1 MQTRAQRKRQASL
14 EVISKKKLYKSKK
27 NWVVAGSCLIAGAI
41 AISTQTHTV
50 SAATPDRVP
59 VVATTNNAHWAPNS
73 VASIKSRI
81 ADGQTS
87 LTMISGDTVYNIGLA
102 INLKHPMQLLY
113 DNGFKDGEQYTLPI
127 GTVICWDG
135 NHVTVQDAEGKVIG
149 DKVVKDS
156 QKVDP
161 SAPIANQT
169 SDQQSTPV
177 QTDQNGNVVK
187 TPTNSTTS
195 GSKSATDTA
204 PVKNSID
211 STSGVSKGND
221 SHGNPGATSTTPST
235 DQSDGSA
242 TLTPSID
249 TTDKDSAGVTGTTP
263 GPDNTGKVPDHDNGG
278 KDTDTN
284 AGSTSQPDNGDAT
297 TEPEFAQGEIVAHF
311 VTKDANGNESE
322 LSMTASSGDTGST
335 IDFADLVPEG
345 YQAVGNTKFVVKG
358 GKGQG
363 ATIVVQKKSTAT
375 TPITTPDDSGE
386 TITQPTPTVVNKTA
400 LNAAIAKAAALSA
413 KDYTKASFANLIN
426 ALASAKLVAKGAT
439 ATQIAVDLQT
449 TALQNAQNALVHLLV
464 TNPTPV
470 KVDKTALNAAVTKAS
485 AYTADKFTTA
495 SFDALNKALATAMDA
510 QSDAKATQATVDQ
523 ATTALNH
530 AIASLQTK
538 PTTTPLT
545 KTRTITI
552 VYQMGGGGD
561 LGRETKTAKDGDTF
575 TYTNNK
581 TFDGYTLVSDKT
593 QSFKVNGDATI
604 VYYYNKAAANH
615 DQQRV
620 ETARQALNKLYNE
633 VAGISAYDT
642 GENNWNIFQADLA
655 HAQDLIIKSNSATEL
670 NHAAAQLKQAAKNL
684 VDRSKLSA
692 ALTAAQ
698 QVTNQGYTDLSW
710 HAFVAEKVAAQKV
723 LDNEVAT
730 STDLGT
736 AVSQLEAAQA
746 NLLNLN
752 AMTTKIRTEL
762 MAGINNYR
770 VSKGKTAATAGDS
783 ILQKAADIRAND
795 LFTYYEHTRPNGQD
809 YLDLT
814 IKLGYQQGV
823 AFNEN
828 IMLYDQISSGSLKD
842 LGQTGLEDWIASPA
856 HNATLLSSSVK
867 FASVG
872 VSIKEVSAGVVKVGL
887 ALEVAEPW

>member
-1 MQTRAQRKRQASL
+1 MQMQAQRKRQASL

-27 NWVVAGSCLIAGAI
+27 NWVVAGAFLIAGAI
-41 AISTQTHTV
+41 AISTQANLV
-50 SAATPDRVP
+50 SAATPDHAP
-59 VVATTNNAHWAPNS
+59 AVATTTLAHWAPNS
-73 VASIKSRI
+73 VAAIKSRI

-87 LTMISGDTVYNIGLA
+87 LTMINGDTVYNIGLA
-102 INLKHPMQLLY
+102 INMKNPMQLLY
-113 DNGFKDGEQYTLPI
+113 ENGYKDGEQYTLPI
-127 GTVICWDG
+127 GTVIRWDG
-135 NHVTVQDAEGKVIG
+135 NHVTVKNAEGQVIG

-169 SDQQSTPV
+169 SDQQSMPV
-177 QTDQNGNVVK
+177 QADQNGNVVK
-187 TPTNSTTS
+187 TPAKSTTS
-195 GSKSATDTA
+195 STTGSKSTTNTA
-204 PVKNSID
+204 PVKNSVS
-211 STSGVSKGND
+211 STSAVSNGND
-221 SHGNPGATSTTPST
+221 GQEKPGATSTTPAT
-235 DQSDGSA
+235 DQSDSSSI
-242 TLTPSID
+242 TPSGSG
-249 TTDKDSAGVTGTTP
+249 TVTDP
-263 GPDNTGKVPDHDNGG
+263 DNGG
-278 KDTDTN
+278 KHTDPNNGPMT
-284 AGSTSQPDNGDAT
+284 QPNNGGDAT
-297 TEPEFAQGEIVAHF
+297 KPEFAQGEIVVHF
-311 VTKDANGNESE
+311 VTKDVNGNETE

-335 IDFADLVPEG
+335 IDFADLVPDG

-363 ATIVVQKKSTAT
+363 ATIVVQKTSSAT
-375 TPITTPDDSGE
+375 TPTTTPDNSGE
-386 TITQPTPTVVNKTA
+386 TITQPTPAAVNKTA

-426 ALASAKLVAKGAT
+426 AIASAKLVANGST
-439 ATQIAVDLQT
+439 ATQIAVDAQT
-449 TALQNAQNALVHLLV
+449 TALQNVQGALVQLLV
-464 TNPTPV
+464 TDPTPV

-495 SFDALNKALATAMDA
+495 SFDALNKVLAKAMA
-510 QSDAKATQATVDQ
+510 VQSDTEATQAAVDQ
-523 ATTALNH
+523 ATSALNH
-530 AIASLQTK
+530 AIAGLQAL
-538 PTTTPLT
+538 PSTTPVA

-561 LGRETKTAKDGDTF
+561 LGRETKLAKDGDTF

-581 TFDGYTLVSDKT
+581 TFDGYILASDKT
-593 QSFKVNGDATI
+593 QSFQVNGDATI
-604 VYYYNKAAANH
+604 VYYYNKAAANN

-633 VAGISAYDT
+633 VAGISAYET

-655 HAQDLIIKSNSATEL
+655 HAQDLIIKSNSAIEL
-670 NHAAAQLKQAAKNL
+670 NNAAAQLKQAAKNL

-692 ALTAAQ
+692 ALAAAQ
-698 QVTNQGYTDLSW
+698 QVTNNGYTDLSW
-710 HAFVAEKVAAQKV
+710 QAFVTEKSAAQKV
-723 LDNEVAT
+723 LDNEMAT

-746 NLLNLN
+746 NLLNIN
-752 AMTTKIRTEL
+752 AMTAKIRTEL

-770 VSKGKTAATAGDS
+770 VSKGKTATTAGDS

-795 LFTYYEHTRPNGQD
+795 LFTYYEHTRPDGKD

-814 IKLGYQQGV
+814 IELGYQQGV

-828 IMLYDQISSGSLKD
+828 IMLYDKISSGSLKD
-842 LGQTGLEDWIASPA
+842 LGQTGLEDWIASPG

>member
-41 AISTQTHTV
+41 AISTQTHTI
-50 SAATPDRVP
+50 SAATPDHAP
-59 VVATTNNAHWAPNS
+59 AVAVTTITHWAPNS

-87 LTMISGDTVYNIGLA
+87 LTMINGDTVYNIGLA
-102 INLKHPMQLLY
+102 INLKNPMQLLY
-113 DNGFKDGEQYTLPI
+113 DNGYKDGEQYTLPI
-127 GTVICWDG
+127 GTVIRWDG

-149 DKVVKDS
+149 DKVIENS

-187 TPTNSTTS
+187 TPAKSTTS
-195 GSKSATDTA
+195 GSKSAPHITLADNN
-204 PVKNSID
+204 VD
-211 STSGVSKGND
+211 STS
-221 SHGNPGATSTTPST
+221 ATSTNKGAQGSMGST
-235 DQSDGSA
+235 
-242 TLTPSID
+242 
-249 TTDKDSAGVTGTTP
+249 TTP
-263 GPDNTGKVPDHDNGG
+263 DPDNAGKMKAPDDKPTVDNGS
-278 KDTDTN
+278 KDTN
-284 AGSTSQPDNGDAT
+284 ANDGSTSQPDNGDAT

-311 VTKDANGNESE
+311 VTKDANGTETE
-322 LSMTASSGDTGST
+322 LSMAASSGDTGST

-363 ATIVVQKKSTAT
+363 ATIVVQKTSTAT
-375 TPITTPDDSGE
+375 TPSDNSGE

-426 ALASAKLVAKGAT
+426 ALASAKLVANGAT
-439 ATQIAVDLQT
+439 ATQIAVDSQT

-538 PTTTPLT
+538 PTTTPT
-545 KTRTITI
+545 AKTRTITI

-620 ETARQALNKLYNE
+620 ETARQALNKLYND

-655 HAQDLIIKSNSATEL
+655 HAQDLIMKSNSATEL
-670 NHAAAQLKQAAKNL
+670 NNAAAQLKQAARNL
-684 VDRSKLSA
+684 VDRSKLTA
-692 ALTAAQ
+692 ALAATQ
-698 QVTNQGYTDLSW
+698 QVTNNGYTDLSW
-710 HAFVAEKVAAQKV
+710 HAFVAEKAAAQKV
-723 LDNEVAT
+723 LDNEMAT

-736 AVSQLEAAQA
+736 AVSQLESAQA
-746 NLLNLN
+746 NLLNIN

-762 MAGINNYR
+762 MAGINHYR

-814 IKLGYQQGV
+814 IELGYQQGV

-828 IMLYDQISSGSLKD
+828 IMLYDKISSGSLKD
-842 LGQTGLEDWIASPA
+842 LGQTGLEDWIASPG